1 MRFLI
6 TVLAS
11 ALAVPV
17 TAGAQPAHSFREL
30 AELIELGRGVVVIT
44 APDGDVLT
52 GQLVD
57 ISPVSLSVYAGGRRI
72 ELDETRVRRV
82 RQRWN
87 DPNSDGAA
95 LGFLAGVAPPLVL
108 YAMSTGGEEVGGLL
122 ILTGLT
128 GVAGALVGAVLDG
141 RRTGRMRDL
150 YVRESRRVAISPLV
164 SKSRTGAALSI
175 SW

>member
-1 MRFLI
+1 MRILI

-30 AELIELGRGVVVIT
+30 AELIEVGRGVVVIT
-44 APDGDVLT
+44 APDGDVLA

-57 ISPVSLSVYAGGRRI
+57 ISPASLSVFAGGRK
-72 ELDETRVRRV
+72 V
-82 RQRWN
+82 
-87 DPNSDGAA
+87 
-95 LGFLAGVAPPLVL
+95 
-108 YAMSTGGEEVGGLL
+108 
-122 ILTGLT
+122 
-128 GVAGALVGAVLDG
+128 DG

-150 YVRESRRVAISPLV
+150 YVREPRRVAISPLV